1 MLSFRS
7 CKRKGLIFLLGL
19 LLVSGFF
26 SNSFAAGKSK
36 TSKGKFKLTAKSVL
50 ALNLDKEEVLF
61 EKNSDEVRS
70 IASLT
75 KLMTAMVFLE
85 SGADLFDT
93 ETITRED
100 AYHSAKSRL
109 RIGEKFYLIDLLFV
123 SLMSSDNRA
132 TRALVRAT
140 GLTEEEFVE
149 RMNRK
154 ADSLGLVNTHFADP
168 TGLKMD
174 NVSTARECAKLLTLA
189 LNDPLI
195 SRITTTQE
203 YKFFSLNK
211 RWRNHQATNSN
222 RLLRSDVEVLGGKTG
237 FIGRSGW
244 CVAVMLKNLGER
256 LCVIVL
262 GASSNYRRFAEAK
275 YILKS
280 ALEMESLDNLG
291 SLQQAGSLGQ

>member
-1 MLSFRS
+1 MLGFRS
-7 CKRKGLIFLLGL
+7 WKKKGLIFLLGL

-26 SNSFAAGKSK
+26 SNIYAAGKSK
-36 TSKGKFKLTAKSVL
+36 TSRGKFKLTAKSAL
-50 ALNLDKEEVLF
+50 ALNLDREEVLF
-61 EKNSDEVRS
+61 DKNSDEVRS

-85 SGADLFDT
+85 SGTNLFET
-93 ETITRED
+93 ETIIRKD
-100 AYHSAKSRL
+100 AYLSASSGL

-123 SLMSSDNRA
+123 GLMSSDNRA
-132 TRALVRAT
+132 IRALVRAT

-154 ADSLGLVNTHFADP
+154 ADSLGLVNTHFVDP
-168 TGLKMD
+168 TGLKED
-174 NVSTARECAKLLTLA
+174 NISTAWECAKLLTLA

-195 SRITTTQE
+195 SRITTTRT

-222 RLLRSDVEVLGGKTG
+222 RLLRSDIEVLGGKTG
-237 FIGRSGW
+237 FIARSGW
-244 CVAVMLKNLGER
+244 CVAVMLKNLEEK

-280 ALEMESLDNLG
+280 ALEKESSDNLG
-291 SLQQAGSLGQ
+291 SLQQVGSLGQ

>member
-1 MLSFRS
+1 MSGFRS
-7 CKRKGLIFLLGL
+7 WEKSGLIISLGL
-19 LLVSGFF
+19 LFILGFF
-26 SNSFAAGKSK
+26 SNSYPAGKSK
-36 TSKGKFKLTAKSVL
+36 TSKEKFRLTAKSAL

-75 KLMTAMVFLE
+75 KLMSAMVFLE
-85 SGADLFDT
+85 SGTNLFET
-93 ETITRED
+93 ETITRKD
-100 AYHSAKSRL
+100 AYLSAPSSL
-109 RIGEKFYLIDLLFV
+109 RRGEKFYLIDLLYV

-132 TRALVRAT
+132 IRALVRAT
-140 GLTEEEFVE
+140 GMSEEEFVE
-149 RMNRK
+149 KMNRK
-154 ADSLGLVNTHFADP
+154 ADSLGLWNTRFVDP

-174 NVSTARECAKLLTLA
+174 NLSTARECAKLLSIA
-189 LNDPLI
+189 LSDPLI
-195 SRITTTQE
+195 ARITTTQE

-222 RLLRSDVEVLGGKTG
+222 RLLRSDIEVLGGKTG
-237 FIGRSGW
+237 FIARSGW
-244 CVAVMLKNLGER
+244 CVAVMLKNIEEK

-280 ALEMESLDNLG
+280 AIEKEYSESLG
-291 SLQQAGSLGQ
+291 SVQQKGSSDY